1 MADNE
6 ICGKRG
12 ASAGIA
18 CTPSWVCARL
28 GCAAK
33 TISEN
38 PRRHTDGAI
47 IDAREAWL
55 HG

>member
-1 MADNE
+1 MVDNE

-12 ASAGIA
+12 ACARIAGV
-18 CTPSWVCARL
+18 SRWVCARL

-38 PRRHTDGAI
+38 PRRHADGAI
-47 IDAREAWL
+47 FDAREARFN
-55 HG
+55 G

>member
-1 MADNE
+1 MCDNE
-6 ICGKRG
+6 ICGKHG

-18 CTPSWVCARL
+18 CVLSWVCMCID
-28 GCAAK
+28 CAVK

-38 PRRHTDGAI
+38 LRRHADGAI